1 MSALSIYLRDHH
13 AAACAGVRLARRI
26 AARSPSSSSQAEVA
40 HEIEHDLRALEQLMR
55 ELGVEPSRVK
65 DAIAIAAERLAR
77 LKQGP
82 QLVGRSSPVELI
94 DLETLV
100 VGITGKRALWLSLRE
115 LEVVSPPERL
125 ERLIERA
132 TSQLATVEERRRHA
146 ARVSLREGVASPTD
160 RVPRKDP

>member
-13 AAACAGVRLARRI
+13 AAGCAGVRLARRI
-26 AARSPSSSSQAEVA
+26 AGRPSSSSAQAKVA
-40 HEIEHDLRALEQLMR
+40 DEIEEDLRALEQLMR

-65 DAIAIAAERLAR
+65 DAVAIAAEQLAR
-77 LKQGP
+77 VKQRQHLLGT
-82 QLVGRSSPVELI
+82 SSPVELI

-132 TSQLATVEERRRHA
+132 TSQLATVEEHRRHA
-146 ARVSLREGVASPTD
+146 ARVSLGETVASATD
-160 RVPRKDP
+160 RVPRNDP